1 MKAFTLRFDDKELK
15 PMLGIQLLDCIDQN
29 RNRVVGLPVPI
40 GKYSV
45 LQFPDLPSGITVTDF
60 DIREERGFLSTNHAN
75 HAVAAIYIPKNACLQ
90 YASLAARSP
99 EKRCLGGVPVR
110 NQNTDA
116 LLLLQEMSCT
126 ILTAI
131 SKSRNAEIEIAL
143 TFDGFALT
151 ADVNRSRP
159 LSKKYTCAENQKDSF
174 GTNLADLLKK
184 K

>member
-1 MKAFTLRFDDKELK
+1 MKAFTLVFEDREVK
-15 PMLGIQLLDCIDQN
+15 PMLGIRLLDCIDKN

-40 GKYSV
+40 GEYSI
-45 LQFPDLPSGITVTDF
+45 LHFPDLPSGLTITDF

-75 HAVAAIYIPKNACLQ
+75 HGVAAIYIPKNTCLQ
-90 YASLAARSP
+90 YASLTAHSP
-99 EKRCLGGVPVR
+99 EKQCIGGVPVR
-110 NQNTDA
+110 NQNSDA

-126 ILTAI
+126 FLTVV

-143 TFDGFALT
+143 SFDGFALT
-151 ADVNRSRP
+151 ADVHRSRP
-159 LSKKYTCAENQKDSF
+159 LSKKYTCSENQKDSF